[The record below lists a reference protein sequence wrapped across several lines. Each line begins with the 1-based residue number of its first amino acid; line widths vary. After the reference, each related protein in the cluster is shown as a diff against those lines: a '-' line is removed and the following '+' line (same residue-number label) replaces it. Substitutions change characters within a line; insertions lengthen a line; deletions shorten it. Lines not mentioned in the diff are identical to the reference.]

1 MLKKGI
7 RLFLSYFGNKFIKF
21 MFNINCSEF
30 TSSLRGFNLKKLDN
44 FDLASVS
51 SKGYSFFMETIF
63 QINKQG
69 IKIKQIPI
77 YARQRGKGKSKI
89 ARIELLR
96 TLLNVLRL
104 KFRKN

>member
-1 MLKKGI
+1 
-7 RLFLSYFGNKFIKF
+7 
-21 MFNINCSEF
+21 
-30 TSSLRGFNLKKLDN
+30 
-44 FDLASVS
+44 
-51 SKGYSFFMETIF
+51 METIF
-63 QINKQG
+63 QINKKG